1 MDTSRIDV
9 VAPTNDQASADS
21 DTESGS
27 NNDAVPLRI
36 VLIAPPYFDVPPPAY
51 GGVEAVVADLADA
64 LVERGHSVVLVG
76 AGRPGTAARFV
87 PVWDQTIPERLG
99 EPFPEVVHAAVTRRA
114 VEELA
119 ASSGV
124 DVVHDHTL
132 AGPLNAPAYAA
143 MGLPTVV
150 TMHGPVDDDLRRYYE
165 VLGRDISLVAISERQ
180 RQLAPDLNWVGM
192 VHNALRVETW
202 PFSRDKGDYALF
214 LGRYHP
220 NKAPHLALEAAHAAG
235 LPLVLAGKCAEPQEK
250 EYFERE
256 IRPRLTPDDHV
267 FGLADAQQ
275 KRELLANARCLLFPV
290 QWEEPFGM
298 VMIEAMA
305 CGTPVVA
312 LRCGAVSE
320 VVVDGVTGIICE
332 HPDDLPDA
340 LSHVRKLDP
349 LDCRQRVIEHFNADQ
364 LGAGYETAYQVSLA
378 QFRPSSSEAGDTLTV
393 LREQYACLE
402 ADLDRHYVHDLLPHR
417 GAEGAGGT
425 TGSSAV
431 DPAS

>member
-1 MDTSRIDV
+1 
-9 VAPTNDQASADS
+9 
-21 DTESGS
+21 
-27 NNDAVPLRI
+27 

-64 LVERGHSVVLVG
+64 LVERGHSVTLVG
-76 AGRPGTAARFV
+76 AGRPGTSARFI
-87 PVWDQTIPERLG
+87 PVWDKIIPERLG

-119 ASSGV
+119 NSSGV

-143 MGLPTVV
+143 MDLPTVV
-150 TMHGPVDDDLRRYYE
+150 TMHGPVDDDLCRYYGA
-165 VLGRDISLVAISERQ
+165 LGSDISLVAISERQ

-192 VHNALRVETW
+192 VHNALRVESW

-220 NKAPHLALEAAHAAG
+220 DKAPHLALEAAHAAG

-250 EYFERE
+250 EYFDRE
-256 IRPRLTPDDHV
+256 IRPRLTPNDHV
-267 FGLADAQQ
+267 FGLADARQ
-275 KRELLANARCLLFPV
+275 KRELLVGAQCLLFPV

-312 LRCGAVSE
+312 LRGGAVSE
-320 VVVDGVTGIICE
+320 VVDDGVTGIVCE
-332 HPDDLPDA
+332 HPEELPDA
-340 LSHVRKLDP
+340 LRHARKLDP
-349 LDCRQRVIEHFNADQ
+349 ADCRQRVIDHFNSEQ
-364 LGAGYETAYQVSLA
+364 LGAGYEMAYRQSLA
-378 QFRPSSSEAGDTLTV
+378 RMRPSSTEPSDTLTV
-393 LREQYACLE
+393 LREQYGCLE
-402 ADLDRHYVHDLLPHR
+402 ADLDWQYASDLLRHSTT
-417 GAEGAGGT
+417 EGSPRSITGG
-425 TGSSAV
+425 SAA
-431 DPAS
+431 DPAG